1 MSGFSGFRNKSHGRY
16 GKRHK
21 PGEMNATEAAYA
33 DILETRKRAGE
44 VIDWHFEA
52 ATYKL
57 ADNTTYK
64 PDFYVVLPDAI
75 ELIDVK
81 GSGPIDAKAIVKIK
95 VAAARFFAY
104 RWVIEQKQTKKNGGG
119 WKRTEY

>member
-1 MSGFSGFRNKSHGRY
+1 MI
-16 GKRHK
+16 
-21 PGEMNATEAAYA
+21 E
-33 DILETRKRAGE
+33 
-44 VIDWHFEA
+44 WHFES

-57 ADNTTYK
+57 ADNTNYK

-75 ELIDVK
+75 ELVDVK

-95 VAAARFFAY
+95 VAAARYFAY

-119 WKRTEY
+119 WRRTEY